1 MTAIINTE
9 ISAIHEIRATYNEE
23 AKTITFETF
32 IKLSIGKSIKI
43 GEVTLSKQ
51 EIFTML
57 KYFYGAEDRCLV

>member
-1 MTAIINTE
+1 MTTIINTE
-9 ISAIHEIRATYNEE
+9 IGGFHEIRATYNEK

-32 IKLSIGKSIKI
+32 TNLSIGKSIKI

-57 KYFYGAEDRCLV
+57 KYFYNEEDKYLL

>member
-1 MTAIINTE
+1 MTTLINTE
-9 ISAIHEIRATYNEE
+9 IGGFHEIRAIYNEK

-32 IKLSIGKSIKI
+32 INLSIGKSIKI

-57 KYFYGAEDRCLV
+57 KYFYDEEDKYLL